1 MEPPSK
7 SPPLFFFLTLLSLD
21 LPVFFYLS
29 LLSGQNLAA
38 TPSFTT
44 GIPAVWLTATALLV
58 VVLVV
63 NLSNTKKRLNYSH
76 LAFIYIFVFKAVA
89 FWFLNSCGFTWRHS
103 YLFECL
109 FQVLSAVWLKLPSN
123 RLLAG
128 AASSAVSFATL
139 RAFDAGLRP
148 ASLAFWV
155 STACYSLLLFATC
168 YGMAGTLLYAIQ
180 REDFGIRPL
189 PNRRDKPLPPLPA
202 FKRWTITITQSVQ
215 ETAATVEPLL
225 LITAVCLPLII
236 YPVMHLVHKS
246 ALSDADSTLVFQ
258 LLTAL
263 GCAFILGAVERR

>member
-1 MEPPSK
+1 MAPPSK
-7 SPPLFFFLTLLSLD
+7 SPPRFFFLTYLSLD

-29 LLSGQNLAA
+29 LLSWQSLTAA
-38 TPSFTT
+38 PSFTT
-44 GIPAVWLTATALLV
+44 GVPAVWLTATSLLV
-58 VVLVV
+58 VALVV
-63 NLSNTKKRLNYSH
+63 NLSNTKKTLNYSTI
-76 LAFIYIFVFKAVA
+76 AFIYIFGLKAVA

-109 FQVLSAVWLKLPSN
+109 FQVLSAVRLKLPSN

-128 AASSAVSFATL
+128 AASSAVSFAAL

-148 ASLAFWV
+148 ASLAFWA

-168 YGMAGTLLYAIQ
+168 YGMAGTLMYAIQ

-189 PNRRDKPLPPLPA
+189 PYRRDKAPMPLPA
-202 FKRWTITITQSVQ
+202 YKRWTITLTQTVQ

-225 LITAVCLPLII
+225 LIAAVCLPLII

-246 ALSDADSTLVFQ
+246 ALSAADSTLVFQ

-263 GCAFILGAVERR
+263 GCAFIMGAVERR